1 MDFRPA
7 GPADAAAIAR
17 LHADSWRRHYR
28 GALADSYLDG
38 DIVAEREAVWSS
50 RLATAG
56 PTLTVLAEA
65 DDELAGFVHV
75 VFDHDVRWG
84 SFIDNLHVRSGRKRS
99 GVGTALMARVA
110 AGVAERASGP
120 AYYLWVLE
128 QNVAAQRFYEALG
141 GRRVEQA
148 TVLPPGGVDGRLHGT
163 PRKLRYAWDGR

>member
-7 GPADAAAIAR
+7 GPDDAAAIAR

-28 GALADSYLDG
+28 GAFADSYLDG

-50 RLATAG
+50 RLVAGG

-65 DDELAGFVHV
+65 GDELAGFVHV

-84 SFIDNLHVRSGRKRS
+84 SFIDNLHVRHGRKRS

-110 AGVAERASGP
+110 AAVDGR

-141 GRRVEQA
+141 GQRGELA
-148 TVLPPGGVDGRLHGT
+148 TVLPPGGADGRLHGT
-163 PRKLRYAWDGR
+163 PRKLRYAWDGL